1 MPRLHRMPLTY
12 ASVAPGEVSSRRPV
26 PATIARPEYVDR
38 PAPAKYTGPEVK
50 DAETI
55 EKMRIA
61 GRIAAQAMAAAA
73 AAIAPGVTTDEIDR
87 VGHEFLLDHGAYPS
101 TLGYRSF
108 PKSLCT
114 SVNEVICHGIPSDD
128 KILREGDI
136 INIDITT
143 ILDGYFG
150 DTSEMFAVG
159 QISKEAQQLIDI
171 TRQSMWLGILEV
183 APNKRIGDIGAAI
196 VDFASGQHRMGV
208 VEAFCGHGIGR
219 EFHMAPQIPHVGK
232 RGNGMRV
239 RPGMTF
245 TIEPMINQG
254 TPHCTI
260 LDDNWTAIT
269 RDGKLSAQVEHTI
282 LVTDDGYEVL
292 TLRESA
298 WRPSDARV

>member
-1 MPRLHRMPLTY
+1 
-12 ASVAPGEVSSRRPV
+12 VPV
-26 PATIARPEYVDR
+26 EIKSKQE
-38 PAPAKYTGPEVK
+38 
-50 DAETI
+50 I
-55 EKMRIA
+55 EKMRA
-61 GRIAAQAMAAAA
+61 TCRLAASVLDF
-73 AAIAPGVTTDEIDR
+73 IRPHVKPGVTTNALDKLCHQYI
-87 VGHEFLLDHGAYPS
+87 LDHGAYPAP
-101 TLGYRSF
+101 LNYKGF
-108 PKSLCT
+108 PKSICT

-128 KILREGDI
+128 KVLRDGDI
-136 INIDITT
+136 INVDITT

-159 QISKEAQQLIDI
+159 EISAEAQHLIDV

-196 VDFASGQHRMGV
+196 VEFAQKQHGFSV

-269 RDGKLSAQVEHTI
+269 RDGKLSAQVEHTV

-292 TLRESA
+292 TLRDSA